1 MPIGAIFTRWLDL
14 LAALYVGWREQARA
28 RRIVTVS
35 QDGAELVFRRVSSDG
50 AAMVGSTMAGTRAP
64 DPVLAAGRGGLVVLE
79 LAPDKVLHERLSLP
93 AQAREFLPGIVRNQI
108 ERLSP
113 WKTDQ
118 AVYGFEVVKGPT
130 DAAALEVFVYVTSC
144 AVVDAAREVVT
155 TAGLALDRIVAGT
168 AGNAGR
174 PPVLLWSRS
183 ANAPAE
189 ALTRPRRAIAAG
201 LAVVVATTAALSGWA
216 LSAGAGM
223 SAESEEL
230 ATRIKALQ
238 RQIQGARTA
247 GAKTAPSALEQAW
260 AFRETAPST
269 VITLEALSRVLPDSA
284 HLSELDIQGSTL
296 RLIGLSDDAPSLIAP
311 LEASGH
317 LADVRFFA
325 PTTRN
330 PDGTEFRFHIEARI
344 VPQVEVRVP

>member
-1 MPIGAIFTRWLDL
+1 MSVGGIFTRWLDL

-28 RRIVTVS
+28 RRILTIS
-35 QDGAELVFRRVSSDG
+35 QEGAELVFRRAGPEGTAILAS
-50 AAMVGSTMAGTRAP
+50 APAGTKAP
-64 DPVLAAGRGGLVVLE
+64 DPVLAAGRDGLVVLE

-93 AQAREFLPGIVRNQI
+93 AQAREFLPGIIRNQI

-113 WKTDQ
+113 WKADQ
-118 AVYGFEVVKGPT
+118 AVYGFEVAEGRD
-130 DAAALEVFVYVTSC
+130 DAAALEVTVHITSR
-144 AVVDAAREVVT
+144 AVVDAAREVVAQ
-155 TAGLALDRIVAGT
+155 AGLGLDRIVARTGDE
-168 AGNAGR
+168 AEGR
-174 PPVLLWSRS
+174 SLSLWSRS

-189 ALTRPRRAIAAG
+189 ALTQPRRAIAAS
-201 LAVVVATTAALSGWA
+201 LAVMLATTAAVGGWA
-216 LSAGAGM
+216 LSSSAGM

-238 RQIQGARTA
+238 RQVQGARVA
-247 GAKTAPSALEQAW
+247 GANTAPSALEQAW
-260 AFRETAPST
+260 AFRATAPAA

-325 PTTRN
+325 PTTRS
-330 PDGTEFRFHIEARI
+330 PDGTQFRFHIEARI
-344 VPQVEVRVP
+344 VPRLEVRVP